1 MSLVQSIARSFLIPQ
16 DLNNQ
21 ATRLTEHKTR
31 IYCLSA
37 FIGAAAGAA
46 FYAATRQAM
55 PRSYAALTSAAA
67 GLGVSLFSYRPIKM
81 QVKEVIDDRA
91 VSLVYNSLEIPADVM
106 SHLRNNP
113 AAFLKLCQHLKDVC
127 KEHRD
132 NLWELFCKHD
142 NFPMEEGSLF
152 AKLVDQLIAPSEL
165 IGTTYQHCLKAV
177 QARNSKVFHY
187 MVAKP
192 NRFFQFLRFVC
203 EGNTSHE
210 DLNWVWEES
219 AKIKWDEYKEQ
230 MWDLALKMN
239 NRLALATVN
248 TDLTDKI
255 CSDPKLKYRSF
266 LKALMKGRSDMAKS
280 LTVKGGLKVEH
291 FLDGTTVPE
300 GATIN
305 AAEFDK
311 ICSQPLD
318 TSLISKEKVWGLI
331 CKLDYFSGAVYTVYT
346 RLTPEME
353 DRFNDFLYAVRTGR
367 CEVVKCLLGSAI
379 SITGFTSDH
388 HLACWASVRDDAMAR
403 LIRQKYTERSS
414 ITLRRELNRI
424 SAPLLLEVVDPAKK
438 DYSDQFSQL
447 DHLKFILASGMTS
460 GMQKAEKVAGLELG
474 VGYFL
479 RACIAAEAFL
489 NAKGPLPGGSDQG
502 FYAMTVLSHTIEAP
516 VLWLHEAVLWP
527 MVCTHDYCDGDL
539 FSKLVQRSREDATVG
554 TGFSEKDIE
563 NKFFAAVCSK
573 SPKVVEKLLR
583 TGAVKKADLSDGQQF
598 QCLIRSVCT
607 ETTYLLK
614 DYGVNLD
621 AIGPDGLNASD
632 YISEHF
638 NRKYPDHLTDLI
650 NTRADKKDIVK
661 YREKSRAFES
671 LVSKTSVVTATR
683 ESFDQICKAYTG
695 DTLYRVAGIWLRLW
709 QLVCK
714 FDYCSEEKD
723 SLFLNLVNSDG
734 ALNEKALVC
743 VVRSN
748 SLKVL
753 EYLFAKKLVA
763 VEVLEKE
770 SFKQVCAEVN
780 NAALNEAIEA
790 YVQSRKAK

>member
-1 MSLVQSIARSFLIPQ
+1 MSLIQSIARSFLIPP

-37 FIGAAAGAA
+37 FMGTVAGAA
-46 FYAATRQAM
+46 LYAATRQAM

-67 GLGVSLFSYRPIKM
+67 GLGVSLFSYTPIKM

-91 VSLVYNSLEIPADVM
+91 VSSVYNSLKIPADVM
-106 SHLRNNP
+106 SHLRKNP
-113 AAFLKLCQHLKDVC
+113 AAFLKLCGHLKDVC

-152 AKLVDQLIAPSEL
+152 AKLVDQLIAPSEPL
-165 IGTTYQHCLKAV
+165 GTAYQHCLKAV

-192 NRFFQFLRFVC
+192 NRFTHFLHFVC
-203 EGNTSHE
+203 EDNTSQA
-210 DLNWVWEES
+210 DLDWIWKESEKINWD
-219 AKIKWDEYKEQ
+219 KQKEL

-239 NRLALATVN
+239 NALALATVN

-255 CSDPKLKYRSF
+255 CSDPSLKYRSF
-266 LKALMKGRSDMAKS
+266 LKALMKGRSDMAES

-291 FLDGTTVPE
+291 FLDGTSVPE
-300 GATIN
+300 DFTIN

-331 CKLDYFSGAVYTVYT
+331 CKLDYLSGAVYPVYT

-353 DRFNDFLYAVRTGR
+353 DRFNHFLYAVRTGR
-367 CEVVKCLLGSAI
+367 REVVKGLLGSAI
-379 SITGFTSDH
+379 SITAFTSDH

-403 LIRQKYTERSS
+403 LIRQKYTEPSS

-424 SAPLLLEVVDPAKK
+424 SAPLLLEVVDPTKK

-460 GMQKAEKVAGLELG
+460 GMQKAEKVAGLELE
-474 VGYFL
+474 VCYFL

-489 NAKGPLPGGSDQG
+489 NAKGPLPGGRDQG
-502 FYAMTVLSHTIEAP
+502 FNAMTVLSHTIEAP
-516 VLWLHEAVLWP
+516 VLWLHETVLWP

-583 TGAVKKADLSDGQQF
+583 TGAVKKADLSDVQQF
-598 QCLIRSVCT
+598 KCLISSVCT
-607 ETTYLLK
+607 ETTFLLK
-614 DYGVNLD
+614 DYGFNLD
-621 AIGPDGLNASD
+621 AIGPEGLDASA
-632 YISEHF
+632 YIEQHF
-638 NRKYPDHLTDLI
+638 NTKYPDHLIDLRS
-650 NTRADKKDIVK
+650 TREDKKDILK
-661 YREKSRAFES
+661 RREKSAAFES
-671 LVSKTSVVTATR
+671 LVSKTAVATATQ
-683 ESFDQICKAYTG
+683 ESFDQICKAYNG
-695 DTLYRVAGIWLRLW
+695 HSLYPVASRLW

-714 FDYCSEEKD
+714 FDYCSEEEN
-723 SLFLNLVNSDG
+723 SLFLNLVKSLV
-734 ALNEKALVC
+734 ALNEEALVC
-743 VVRSN
+743 AVRFS

-753 EYLFAKKLVA
+753 GYLFAKKLVA
-763 VEVLEKE
+763 VEILEKE
-770 SFKQVCAEVN
+770 SFKQVCAEVKN
-780 NAALNEAIEA
+780 PALTEAIEA
-790 YVQSRKAK
+790 YVQASKEK